1 MKTQIKFSKKNH
13 QNKLK
18 NQNGIK
24 IATVNSQNSQK
35 VSQQQRISNKENRQ
49 EADRAAQ
56 QQELQQI
63 QERTLS

>member
-1 MKTQIKFSKKNH
+1 MKFSKKNH